1 MKNKVIAV
9 LALVLVLAMT
19 AGCTA
24 KEEAVVESETVTIN
38 ENAAAPTTEVTSEPE
53 IDPNAMTLESIQ
65 TKGRITSTGKSS
77 TEDFGGITANK
88 YTFDSM
94 PTITFYTFNSVEDAE
109 STFEYIKSKVLM
121 DTTETDNTVVGQR
134 AEAIGLPYIQ
144 FYYLTGNMIVAN
156 DDFIGDPGSDKGP
169 SDKQKADNDT
179 LHETIL
185 NYW

>member
-24 KEEAVVESETVTIN
+24 KETAVVESKSGTVS
-38 ENAAAPTTEVTSEPE
+38 ENAAAPTTEAKSEPN

-65 TKGRITSTGKSS
+65 KKGKIISAGKSS
-77 TEDFGGITANK
+77 TEKFGEITANK

-169 SDKQKADNDT
+169 SDTQNT
-179 LHETIL
+179 NNQNLHDEIVK
-185 NYW
+185 YW